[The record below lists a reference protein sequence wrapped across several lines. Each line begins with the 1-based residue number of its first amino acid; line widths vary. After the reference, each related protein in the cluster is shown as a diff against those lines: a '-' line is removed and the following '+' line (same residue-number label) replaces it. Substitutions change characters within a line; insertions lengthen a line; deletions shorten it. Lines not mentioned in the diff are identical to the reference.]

1 MKPGGN
7 FWQNLGDA
15 IKYARSTSTLDGG
28 GAYYVTSQAKEDLR
42 EQGKEDEAKQI
53 EKAET
58 VGTVGGAIAGLTLG
72 KGVPALMR
80 GVKAFRA
87 AHPIISG
94 AIDTGLTVDGVRNAL
109 SDNGVEKTINYI
121 KDGNWGRAAA
131 SGTMDALDL
140 LGGVG
145 LAGDAVKGVSKVA
158 DLGLTKYLNKNI
170 SSEDIYQSL
179 SQGIDFLNPKTTN
192 AFEAWQEFWKSL
204 PANRHGIPDGAWHI
218 DHVDNHTIKTGLL
231 SDPRFKQG
239 TGITWWD
246 IHPSTSSRIGS
257 HPVTKDNIVINIPTN
272 HPSYKKI
279 YDSETDVW
287 WNYRRASKNLPIQ
300 NANMYAFTGEKWIP
314 ITSENK
320 HIFLKKSGGSIKIKK
335 KNRGKFTDYCGGKV
349 TEECIRKGQNSSNP
363 TTRKRANFAWV
374 ARHKFKHQDGGATNY
389 LNLFN

>member
-1 MKPGGN
+1 MNYIQYMKPGGN

-15 IKYARSTSTLDGG
+15 VKYARSTSTPDGG

-53 EKAET
+53 ERAEA

-72 KGVPALMR
+72 NGIPLITKGIS
-80 GVKAFRA
+80 AFRTA
-87 AHPIISG
+87 FPKVATG
-94 AIDTGLTVDGVRNAL
+94 IDFVITADGIRNLATENGIQKTV
-109 SDNGVEKTINYI
+109 NYA

-145 LAGDAVKGVSKVA
+145 LVGDAVKGLSKVTN
-158 DLGLTKYLNKNI
+158 LGLTKYLNKHL
-170 SSEDIYQSL
+170 SSEEIYQGL
-179 SQGIDFLNPKTTN
+179 SDVLSFLSPKTTN

-204 PANRHGIPDGAWHI
+204 PTNRYGIPDGAWHI
-218 DHVDNHTIKTGLL
+218 DHVDNHTIKIGLL

-239 TGITWWD
+239 TGVTWWD
-246 IHPSTSSRIGS
+246 IHPSTSGRIGS

-279 YDSETDVW
+279 YDSETDTW

-300 NANMYAFTGEKWIP
+300 NSNMYGFTGEKWIP

-320 HIFLKKSGGSIKIKK
+320 HIFLKKAGGTIHIKK
-335 KNRGKFTDYCGGKV
+335 KNTGKFSKVRDYIDYKNN
-349 TEECIRKGQNSSNP
+349 K
-363 TTRKRANFAWV
+363 
-374 ARHKFKHQDGGATNY
+374 
-389 LNLFN
+389 